1 MTEHEKKQAVA
12 INRMVRQILEM
23 AQREN
28 IDSVVLVA
36 ALSDAIG
43 YVAVQLDQ
51 MGGTQPIDS
60 RLVPVVQRIR
70 ETYGRVSS
78 VHGLSMRRNGHGE

>member
-1 MTEHEKKQAVA
+1 MTDGEKSQAVA
-12 INRMVRQILEM
+12 INRLVRQILEL
-23 AQREN
+23 AQREQ

-51 MGGTQPIDS
+51 VGGTQPIDS

-70 ETYGRVSS
+70 ETHGRVSA
-78 VHGLSMRRNGHGE
+78 VHGLSMRMNGHG